1 MNDVIIKDLGWL
13 RIQTELKRAKNSFTK
28 AGLPEGGKVEQT
40 AQSAKDEDRAAFK
53 MSDLVTI
60 AAANEFGAPR
70 RKIPE
75 RSFMRSTFDE
85 TKGTVAVLVE
95 KEYDKILKGSA
106 TVLVSL
112 GRLGAYMKGAIQKK
126 IVAGPFVPNAL
137 STIAKKH
144 GSTRPL
150 IDTGQLRQSIQHLEV
165 INA

>member
-1 MNDVIIKDLGWL
+1 MSDVIIKDLGWL

-28 AGLPEGGKVEQT
+28 SGLPENGKVEQT
-40 AQSAKDEDRAAFK
+40 AQSTKDAERAAFK

-85 TKGTVAVLVE
+85 TKGTVADLVG
-95 KEYDKILKGSA
+95 KEYDKILKGSS

-126 IVAGPFVPNAL
+126 IQRGPFVANRPF
-137 STIAKKH
+137 TIERK
-144 GSTRPL
+144 GSSRPL

>member
-1 MNDVIIKDLGWL
+1 
-13 RIQTELKRAKNSFTK
+13 
-28 AGLPEGGKVEQT
+28 
-40 AQSAKDEDRAAFK
+40 

-70 RKIPE
+70 RHIPE

-85 TKGTVAVLVE
+85 TKTTVADLVG
-95 KEYDKILKGSA
+95 KEYDKILKGSS

-112 GRLGAYMKGAIQKK
+112 GRMGAYMKGAIQKK
-126 IVAGPFVPNAL
+126 IQRGPFVANRPF
-137 STIAKKH
+137 TIKKK
-144 GSTRPL
+144 GSSRPL